1 MSRGI
6 RFLTYWLLLTIFL
19 GGAFIQAI
27 PPGGVLLPF
36 YVFLMLVPVGALY
49 YARYP
54 GRASVVIIYGEIA
67 GFYFALPIFA
77 DEQSIARETT
87 TIESAA
93 LGVFLFTVAMSFACW
108 AAFSIGRREIKSKDA
123 NA

>member
-1 MSRGI
+1 MTRGI
-6 RFLTYWLLLTIFL
+6 TFLTLWLVIAVCL

-27 PPGGVLLPF
+27 PPGGVLWPF
-36 YVFLMLVPVGALY
+36 YVFLALVPVGALY

-54 GRASVVIIYGEIA
+54 GRVSAVVIYGEIA
-67 GFYFALPIFA
+67 GFWFALPIFV
-77 DEQSIARETT
+77 DERAIVRETT